1 MKTSKTHKSSPLPFM
16 GQKRR
21 FLKKFNETLVNNSPN
36 ATYVDLFGGS
46 GLLAHTVKQYYPGAR
61 VIYNDY
67 DNFTKRLDN
76 INHTNNLLAD
86 IRRLVCDLPKDKA
99 ISKDRRL
106 PILDRIRNEELSVGY
121 VDYITISSNLLF
133 AMNYAHDYD
142 TLARQTFYNVLR
154 DSPYNADGYLDGVE
168 RLSKD
173 YKSLFEEL
181 KGQDNIVFLVDPP
194 YLSTENYAYKSSYW
208 KLGDYLDVLDILKVP
223 HYYYFTSNKSQI
235 IELCEWM
242 DKKVPGVNPFSGSVI
257 YSHVTNATQMSKYT
271 DIMIV
276 K

>member
-21 FLKKFNETLVNNSPN
+21 FLKKFKDVLANNSPT

-46 GLLAHTVKQYYPGAR
+46 GLLAHTVKQHYPQAR

-67 DNFTKRLDN
+67 DNFAQRLEN
-76 INHTNNLLAD
+76 VASTNKLLAD
-86 IRRLVCDLPKDKA
+86 IRSLIADLPKDKA
-99 ISKDRRL
+99 IPVDRRR
-106 PILDRIRNEELSVGY
+106 PIIDRIHHEEQSKGY
-121 VDYITISSNLLF
+121 VDYITVSSNLLF
-133 AMNYAHDYD
+133 AMNYAHDLD
-142 TLARQTFYNVLR
+142 TLSRQTFYNVVR
-154 DSPYNADGYLDGVE
+154 DSPYNADGYLEGVE
-168 RLSKD
+168 RVSKD
-173 YKSLFEEL
+173 YKSLFNQFN
-181 KGQDNIVFLVDPP
+181 GCDNIVFLIDPP
-194 YLSTENYAYKSSYW
+194 YLSTDNSPYKSSYW
-208 KLGDYLDVLDILKVP
+208 KLGDYLDVLDVLKVP

-242 DKKVPGVNPFSGSVI
+242 DRKIPGVNPFNGSVI
-257 YSHVTNATQMSKYT
+257 YSHVTNANQTSSYT

>member
-21 FLKKFNETLVNNSPN
+21 FLKKFMDVLVSNSPT
-36 ATYVDLFGGS
+36 AIYVDLFGGS
-46 GLLAHTVKQYYPGAR
+46 GLLAHTVKQFYPEAR

-67 DNFTKRLDN
+67 DNFYQRLKSIDR
-76 INHTNNLLAD
+76 TNKLLDD
-86 IRRLVCDLPKDKA
+86 IRNLIRDLPKDKA
-99 ISKDRRL
+99 IPSDRRR
-106 PILDRIRNEELSVGY
+106 PILDRIYQDEQAHGY

-142 TLARQTFYNVLR
+142 SLTRQTFYNVLR
-154 DSPYNADGYLDGVE
+154 DTPYNAEGYLEGVE
-168 RLSKD
+168 RVSTD
-173 YKSLFEEL
+173 YKTLFEQL
-181 KGQDNIVFLVDPP
+181 KGEENIVFLVDPP
-194 YLSTENYAYKSSYW
+194 YLSTETYAYKSSYW

-242 DKKVPGVNPFSGSVI
+242 DRKVPGVNPFNGSVI
-257 YSHVTNATQMSKYT
+257 YSHVTNANQTSKYT